1 MTRTSS
7 ASVLPPPIKEGS
19 NPLVVLVSLVSFVF
33 LFQPTVEAYLGAM
46 RMAPSRRTSSPL
58 KYSLVIIA

>member
-19 NPLVVLVSLVSFVF
+19 NPLVVLVSFVF